1 MVDFRALRPTSVVA
15 RRALAAAVAAVI
27 AAGPASAQ
35 IEEIVVT
42 ATKREESL
50 QGVASAITAFTA
62 NEIERQRITRPA
74 DFIALTPG
82 VVLSDSNHPGE
93 SLITIR
99 GDAQTR
105 NTEAPVA
112 VVIDGVVLTG
122 RTQFNGELFD
132 LQQIE
137 VLKGPQGYLYGR
149 NAIAG
154 AIVIT
159 TKKPE
164 NEWGGSITA
173 GYGSQDHKRL
183 RGSFGGALI
192 EDELYFRFSGAYRD
206 RDGFYQNVTRNEKID
221 PYEEKIG
228 RVRLLWEPSDSG
240 FSADLRLLT
249 SDVDA
254 ASTMFSPQTAI
265 APIQTSP
272 QAAILDI
279 NRVEEIPFVRNVE
292 SVAAQD
298 KDSIAL
304 KLDYAA
310 DYGTFTSVTTY
321 DDVLDVFS
329 TDDFPYFSSPDT
341 TQFNV
346 VSHEAVSQELRFTSP
361 ADERFRYIV
370 GAYFVDIENSPN
382 VHAALGLDPGGFTL
396 PAFRPRPPGDPNET
410 VSFISD
416 NVDTEAWAAF
426 FQLSYDISDTLEL
439 TVAGRLDDEDKESVD
454 NAPPQFSATSGQ
466 IRKQNFSEFQP
477 KINLAWRPNEN
488 LTVYGGYAKGFQAGG
503 FNGAQTLDRTGGA
516 VPNEFPESTAENI
529 EVGVKGQFMDRRFT
543 MNAAAFINDK
553 ENAQQ
558 FTFVPAGT
566 LNAVVVIDEVDITGV
581 EFEFEASPS
590 DSLLL
595 TGGFAYVDAEV
606 KRFDLD
612 PTTVG
617 NRAPFVP
624 EVTGNFSLT
633 HFWDLGDSLGSGG
646 LTLVSN
652 IRYEHRGSQFFE
664 AANIPDWKRESLNL
678 LDARI
683 ALESETGWTL
693 SLWGKNL
700 TDKVFAEDV
709 VPVFADPAIRTAATF
724 RSVPRTWGL
733 EFTYE
738 F

>member
-1 MVDFRALRPTSVVA
+1 MADRSVGW
-15 RRALAAAVAAVI
+15 I
-27 AAGPASAQ
+27 AWLVCAGVVTPSFAQ
-35 IEEIVVT
+35 LEEIVVT

-50 QGVASAITAFTA
+50 QNVASAITAFTET
-62 NEIERQRITRPA
+62 EIERQRITRPA

-112 VVIDGVVLTG
+112 MVIDGVVLTG

-154 AIVIT
+154 AIVVT
-159 TKKPE
+159 TKAPT
-164 NEWGGSITA
+164 NEWGGTVTG
-173 GYGSQDHKRL
+173 GYGNYDHKRL
-183 RGSFGGALI
+183 SGSFGGALI
-192 EDELYFRFSGAYRD
+192 EDQLYFRFSGSYRD
-206 RDGFYQNVTRNEKID
+206 RDGFYDNITRGEKID
-221 PYEEKIG
+221 PYEERVA
-228 RVRLLWEPSDSG
+228 RVRLLWEPTDSP
-240 FSADLRLLT
+240 FSADLRVQT
-249 SDVDA
+249 SDIDA
-254 ASTMFSPQTAI
+254 ASTMFTPQTALTV
-265 APIQTSP
+265 IQTSP
-272 QAAILDI
+272 QAAILNI

-292 SVAAQD
+292 SRADQD
-298 KDSIAL
+298 KDSVAL

-310 DYGTFTSVTTY
+310 DFGTFTSVSTY

-329 TDDFPYFSSPDT
+329 TDDFPYFPTPDT

-346 VSHEAVSQELRFTSP
+346 VSHEALSQELRFTSP
-361 ADERFRYIV
+361 GDARFRYIA

-382 VHAALGLDPGGFTL
+382 VHAALGLDPGGFVL

-416 NVDTEAWAAF
+416 NVDTEAWAVFAQFAF
-426 FQLSYDISDTLEL
+426 DLTDTLEL
-439 TVAGRLDDEDKESVD
+439 TVAGRFDDEEKTSVD
-454 NAPPQFSATSGQ
+454 NAPPQFSATSGEV
-466 IRKQNFSEFQP
+466 RRSSFSEFQP
-477 KINLAWRPNEN
+477 KVNLAWRPNDT

-503 FNGAQTLDRTGGA
+503 FNGAQTLERTGGL
-516 VPNEFPESTAENI
+516 VPNDFPESTAENI
-529 EVGVKGQFMDRRFT
+529 EFGVKTQLLDRRLALD
-543 MNAAAFINDK
+543 AAVFFNDK

-566 LNAVVVIDEVDITGV
+566 LNAVVVIDEVDIQGV
-581 EFEFEASPS
+581 EFEVEAYPS
-590 DSLLL
+590 EQFQF

-612 PTTVG
+612 PTAVG

-624 EVTGNFSLT
+624 EITANASFT
-633 HFWDLGDSLGSGG
+633 HFWDFGSG
-646 LTLVSN
+646 LMLVSN
-652 IRYEHRGSQFFE
+652 LRYEHRGSQFFE

-683 ALESETGWTL
+683 ALESENGWTL

-700 TDKVFAEDV
+700 TDKIFAEDV

-724 RSVPRTWGL
+724 RSVPRTYGV
-733 EFTYE
+733 EFNYR